1 MVRSASSRVSN
12 HEPIRFSSFE
22 TPRKGAAP
30 QDEVCVCSRHA
41 ALEDVMRRTIWAAL
55 IAMLTVG
62 GGALAENFPS
72 HPITLVVPF
81 SAGGPSDAMA
91 RILAE
96 RMKVTLGEAL
106 VIENVTGAGGS
117 IGVGRAVRSPPDGYT
132 VSFGHLGTHVAN
144 GAIYKLGYDLVT
156 DLEPVVLL
164 PSNPMIVVSKNA
176 VPAKSLQ
183 ELLAWLKARPAPATA
198 GTAGAG
204 SGSHIAGLYFENVT
218 GIKLQYVPYRGTA
231 PAMNDLVAGQIDVMI
246 DQTSNSISQVRAG
259 SIRAYAITD
268 DKRVESASDI
278 PTTDEAGLS
287 GFHMTLW
294 SGLWVPKD
302 TPKDIVAKLNAAAVD
317 ALNDPAVRKQLEN
330 LGLQMPP
337 KDQLSPEA
345 LGSWQK
351 AEIAKWWPMIKAA
364 NVKVD

>member
-1 MVRSASSRVSN
+1 
-12 HEPIRFSSFE
+12 
-22 TPRKGAAP
+22 
-30 QDEVCVCSRHA
+30 
-41 ALEDVMRRTIWAAL
+41 MRRTVWAAL
-55 IAMLTVG
+55 IGLLIS

-72 HPITLVVPF
+72 HPITIIVPF

-96 RMKVTLGEAL
+96 RMKVTLGETL
-106 VIENVTGAGGS
+106 LIENVTGAGGS
-117 IGVGRAVRSPPDGYT
+117 IGVGRAARSPPDGYT

-144 GAIYKLGYDLVT
+144 GAIYKLGYNLVT

-176 VPAKSLQ
+176 VPAQSLT
-183 ELLAWLKARPAPATA
+183 ELMAWLKARPTPATA

-204 SGSHIAGLYFENVT
+204 SGSHIAGLYFESVT

-231 PAMNDLVAGQIDVMI
+231 PAMNDLIAGQIDLII
-246 DQTSNSISQVRAG
+246 DQTSNSINQVRAG
-259 SIRAYAITD
+259 TIRAYAVTA
-268 DKRVESASDI
+268 DKRIEQASDV

-302 TPKDIVAKLNAAAVD
+302 TPKDIVAKLNASAVD
-317 ALNDPAVRKQLEN
+317 ALNDPAARKQLEN

-337 KDQLSPEA
+337 ADQLSPEA

>member
-1 MVRSASSRVSN
+1 M
-12 HEPIRFSSFE
+12 E
-22 TPRKGAAP
+22 GA
-30 QDEVCVCSRHA
+30 
-41 ALEDVMRRTIWAAL
+41 MRRTILAAL
-55 IAMLTVG
+55 LAVFAFGST
-62 GGALAENFPS
+62 ALAENFPS
-72 HPITLVVPF
+72 HPITIVVPF

-96 RMKVTLGEAL
+96 RMKVTLGETLL
-106 VIENVTGAGGS
+106 VENVTGAGGS

-132 VSFGHLGTHVAN
+132 ISFGHLGTHVAN
-144 GAIYKLGYDLVT
+144 GAIYKLGYDLIA

-176 VPAKSLQ
+176 VPAKSLK
-183 ELLAWLKARPAPATA
+183 ELLEWLKSRPTPATA

-204 SGSHIAGLYFENVT
+204 SGSHIAGLYFENVS

-231 PAMNDLVAGQIDVMI
+231 PALNDLVAGQIDIII
-246 DQTSNSISQVRAG
+246 DQTSNSINQVRG
-259 SIRAYAITD
+259 GNIRAYAITA
-268 DKRVESASDI
+268 DKRIESAPDV
-278 PTTDEAGLS
+278 PTVDEAGLP

-294 SGLWVPKD
+294 SGLWVPKG
-302 TPKDIVAKLNAAAVD
+302 TPKDIVDKLNAAAVD

-337 KDQLSPEA
+337 KDQLTPEA
-345 LGSWQK
+345 LGAWQK
-351 AEIAKWWPMIKAA
+351 AEIAKWWPVIKAA

>member
-1 MVRSASSRVSN
+1 
-12 HEPIRFSSFE
+12 
-22 TPRKGAAP
+22 
-30 QDEVCVCSRHA
+30 
-41 ALEDVMRRTIWAAL
+41 MRRTVWAAL
-55 IAMLTVG
+55 IALLISG
-62 GGALAENFPS
+62 GSAFAENFPS
-72 HPITLVVPF
+72 HPITIIVPF

-96 RMKVTLGEAL
+96 RMKVRLGEAL
-106 VIENVTGAGGS
+106 LIENVTGAGGS

-132 VSFGHLGTHVAN
+132 ISFGHLGTHVAN

-164 PSNPMIVVSKNA
+164 PSNPMIVVSTNA
-176 VPAKSLQ
+176 VPAKSLK
-183 ELLAWLKARPAPATA
+183 ELIEWLKARPAPATA

-231 PAMNDLVAGQIDVMI
+231 PAMNDLIAGQIDVI
-246 DQTSNSISQVRAG
+246 VDQTSNSIAQVRAG
-259 SIRAYAITD
+259 NIRAYAVTA
-268 DKRVESASDI
+268 DKRLEQASDV
-278 PTTDEAGLS
+278 PTTDEAGLP

-302 TPKDIVAKLNAAAVD
+302 TPKDIVAKLNASAVD

-337 KDQLSPEA
+337 ADQLSPEA

-364 NVKVD
+364 NVKVE